1 MSILFILW
9 VEWKKKDV
17 ASFMHIDTS
26 TKYCVVIKVWKSFNA
41 LWCCKHLRY
50 FFFMPHESYVEYNL
64 STLPFYFISILHHST
79 FIRIN
84 IVRIITQIKRNIH
97 ELRNS
102 IEKSSFL
109 SIVQPIDREKEV
121 TKFAKPSIE
130 ITEKYLVTRCVEIFV
145 LPLFTD
151 WSKREL
157 TSTPISAK
165 RIKGI

>member
-1 MSILFILW
+1 M
-9 VEWKKKDV
+9 
-17 ASFMHIDTS
+17 
-26 TKYCVVIKVWKSFNA
+26 IKRYIFKNA
-41 LWCCKHLRY
+41 LFHQL
-50 FFFMPHESYVEYNL
+50 
-64 STLPFYFISILHHST
+64 LHHST

-84 IVRIITQIKRNIH
+84 IVRVNTQIKRNIH

-151 WSKREL
+151 
-157 TSTPISAK
+157 
-165 RIKGI
+165 

>member
-1 MSILFILW
+1 
-9 VEWKKKDV
+9 
-17 ASFMHIDTS
+17 
-26 TKYCVVIKVWKSFNA
+26 
-41 LWCCKHLRY
+41 
-50 FFFMPHESYVEYNL
+50 MPHESYVEYNL
-64 STLPFYFISILHHST
+64 STLPFQIVRLYFISILHHST

-84 IVRIITQIKRNIH
+84 IVRTDTQIKRNIH

-151 WSKREL
+151 
-157 TSTPISAK
+157 
-165 RIKGI
+165 